1 MKRRIIEKAFVWLM
15 KLSTIL
21 VLLPLF
27 LIILTILWRGL
38 PAINLDMITQTPK
51 GGFYLGKQGGVLNA
65 IAGSFYLSICATVV
79 AVLISLP
86 VVMYLNIYEKQG
98 SKVAWFIRLCMDV
111 MAGVPS

>member
-51 GGFYLGKQGGVLNA
+51 GGFYLGKEGGVLNA
-65 IAGSFYLSICATVV
+65 IAGSFYLSASATII
-79 AVLISLP
+79 AVLVSIP
-86 VVMYLNIYEKQG
+86 IIIFLNIYQRQG
-98 SKVAWFIRLCMDV
+98 SKVAW
-111 MAGVPS
+111 S